1 MLSPEEARAQVRR
14 RLEARWHRLLT
25 KAEPWSP
32 QVPLGSSG
40 LRGRTL
46 AAQWPQVHAWA
57 LRWVDAERALPPG
70 VRLVRREDVR
80 VHGTVQPLPALLE
93 VADLDAAAALAG
105 EEWPARL
112 RAAQARLA
120 LLRAQLPALRDR
132 PCEPA
137 DLASLLRALER
148 RDDLHVARLLR
159 AAHWLTLH
167 PTSGI
172 SARQVPVE
180 GLGTKWLELHAGDLR
195 RLLGR
200 EELGLVHTRPRR
212 VHLTYLDPGHR
223 AAGRRRHDVVTEGD
237 VETLAYRPR
246 VVVVCENRE
255 NAQGFAPVPGGVA
268 VEGDGNG
275 PGLLADLAWV
285 REARPLWYWGDLDAR
300 GFEILHGYRAAGL
313 PARSLLMDLAT
324 FERWQHLGVSHDE
337 RGAEIR
343 PRTARDLPLLETP
356 ERGLYRGL
364 CSPDWNRPRR
374 LEQEYVQ
381 VAEAAALVLSSLD
394 ALEQ

>member
-1 MLSPEEARAQVRR
+1 MLSPDDARAHVRR
-14 RLEARWHRLLT
+14 RLEQRWHRVLSES
-25 KAEPWSP
+25 EPWSP
-32 QVPLGSSG
+32 QVSLGSSG

-46 AAQWPQVHAWA
+46 VEQWPQAHTWA
-57 LRWVDAERALPPG
+57 LGWLDTERELPPG
-70 VRLVRREDVR
+70 VRLARRDVR
-80 VHGTVQPLPALLE
+80 VHGTAQPLPAHLE
-93 VADLDAAAALAG
+93 VADLDAAAAFAG
-105 EEWPARL
+105 EGWPERLAAARARL
-112 RAAQARLA
+112 G
-120 LLRAQLPALRDR
+120 LLRAELPVLRAG
-132 PCEPA
+132 PAEPE
-137 DLASLLRALER
+137 DLASLLRSLER
-148 RDDLHVARLLR
+148 RDDRHVSRLLR
-159 AAHWLTLH
+159 AAHWLTTH
-167 PTSGI
+167 PASGI

-180 GLGTKWLELHAGDLR
+180 GLGTKWLELHAGELR

-200 EELGLVHTRPRR
+200 EELGLVRARPRR
-212 VHLTYLDPGHR
+212 AHLTYLDPDHR

-313 PARSLLMDLAT
+313 PARSLLMDRAT
-324 FERWQHLGVSHDE
+324 FERWEHLGVSHDE

-343 PRTARDLPLLETP
+343 PRPARDLFLLEAP
-356 ERGLYRGL
+356 ERELYRGL

-381 VAEAAALVLSSLD
+381 VTEAAALVLASLD

>member
-1 MLSPEEARAQVRR
+1 MLSPEEAHEQVRR
-14 RLEARWHRLLT
+14 RLEVQWHLVL
-25 KAEPWSP
+25 AGAASWSP
-32 QVPLGSSG
+32 QLPLGSSG

-46 AAQWPQVHAWA
+46 VEQWPQVHAWA
-57 LRWVDAERALPPG
+57 LRWSDAEQHLPSG
-70 VRLVRREDVR
+70 VRLVRRDVR
-80 VHGTVQPLPALLE
+80 VHGTLQPLPAHLE
-93 VADLDAAAALAG
+93 VVDLDAAATLVG

-112 RAAQARLA
+112 AAAQRLDA
-120 LLRAQLPALRDR
+120 LLRAELPALRDG
-132 PCEPA
+132 PAEPEE
-137 DLASLLRALER
+137 LAALLRALER
-148 RDDLHVARLLR
+148 RDELHRVRLLR
-159 AAHWLTLH
+159 AAHWLVVH
-167 PTSGI
+167 PASGV

-180 GLGTKWLELHAGDLR
+180 GLGTKWIERHAGELR
-195 RLLGR
+195 RLLSR
-200 EELGLVHTRPRR
+200 EELGLVRTRPRR

-223 AAGRRRHDVVTEGD
+223 AAGGRRHDVVTEGD
-237 VETLAYRPR
+237 VDALAYRPR

-255 NAQGFAPVPGGVA
+255 NAQGFAPVPGAVA

-381 VAEAAALVLSSLD
+381 VTEAAALVLSSLD